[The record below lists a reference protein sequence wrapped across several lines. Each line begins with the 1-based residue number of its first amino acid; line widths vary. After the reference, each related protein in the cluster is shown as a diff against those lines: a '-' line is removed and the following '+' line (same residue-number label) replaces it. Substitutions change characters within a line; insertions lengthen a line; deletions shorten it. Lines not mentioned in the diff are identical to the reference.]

1 MTPSRQRSEDAREV
15 LVGEVADEFTDRLRR
30 GERPEV
36 EEYVRRHPALAEEL
50 RDVLGALVA
59 MRQPLPPQPQAGRTE
74 PHRPPDAAGSRA
86 PREGYAPPVGGGGFR
101 PIQPLHLDLPSL
113 LRRRLRILVLIGLV
127 FFGLFHALRIFR
139 LDFSPHD
146 IWFTMVPGVAF
157 LGAEA
162 ALAVILWSKRPL
174 PLSGLRILE
183 GCFFGLVVVFFA
195 WENWTTLFSGRSWFP
210 VYAQRHPAEM
220 SILARQPGIMWAML
234 ILGYGTFIPNTGRR
248 CAAVTG
254 LMALVPLAVVWVG
267 GACYPQVPR
276 HLLLLFLTEMAL
288 WLGMATGAAIFGSH
302 KVSTLSQQAL
312 EARKLGPYRLKR
324 RLGAGGMGEVYLAEH
339 VLLRR
344 PCAVKL
350 IRPERAGD
358 PGTLRRFLREVQV
371 TATLTHP
378 NTVQVFDYGQTE
390 DGTLYYAMEHLCG
403 PSLEELVARHGP
415 QPPAR
420 VVFLLR
426 QMCGALAEAH
436 AAGLVHRDIKPGN
449 VMLCSRGGMADVA
462 KLLDFGLVH
471 QPPPDGDVSRL
482 TRPGLIFGTPAYM
495 SPEQAAARAD
505 VDGRSDL
512 YSLGALAYFLLTGQ
526 PPFVRAGAVQ
536 TLAAHLGEPLQP
548 TDSFRARVPADVQA
562 VVVRC
567 LAKDP
572 AGRFPDAH
580 ALDEALAG
588 CACAGQWGAG
598 AAAAWWQTQAPAGPT
613 AL

>member
-1 MTPSRQRSEDAREV
+1 VWEA
-15 LVGEVADEFTDRLRR
+15 LVGKIADEFTDRLRR

-36 EEYVRRHPALAEEL
+36 EEYARRHPDLAEEL
-50 RDVLGALVA
+50 RGVLGALLA
-59 MRQPLPPQPQAGRTE
+59 MRQPVPPPPQAGLTE
-74 PHRPPDAAGSRA
+74 PHRPPGDAG
-86 PREGYAPPVGGGGFR
+86 PPAAKAVGPG
-101 PIQPLHLDLPSL
+101 PVQPPHPDLPSL
-113 LRRRLRILVLIGLV
+113 LRRRLRVLVLIGLA
-127 FFGLFHALRIFR
+127 FFSLFHALRVFR
-139 LDFSPHD
+139 LDFTAFD
-146 IWFTMVPGVAF
+146 IRFTMLPGLGF
-157 LGAEA
+157 LGALA
-162 ALAVILWSKRPL
+162 ALAVVLWGKRPFS
-174 PLSGLRILE
+174 LSGLRVLE
-183 GCFFGLVVVFFA
+183 GAFFGLVVVFFA
-195 WENWTTLFSGRSWFP
+195 SENWTTLFSGRSWFL

-254 LMALVPLAVVWVG
+254 LIALVPLTLVAVG
-267 GACYPQVPR
+267 GALHPEAPR
-276 HLLLLFLTEMAL
+276 NLLLLFLAELSL
-288 WLGMATGAAIFGSH
+288 WLGMAAGAAVFGSH
-302 KVSTLSQQAL
+302 RISTLSRQAL
-312 EARKLGPYRLKR
+312 EARKLGPYQLKR

-358 PGTLRRFLREVQV
+358 PGALRRFLREVQV

-390 DGTLYYAMEHLCG
+390 DGTLYYAMEYLSG

-415 QPPAR
+415 LPAAR

-449 VMLCSRGGMADVA
+449 VMLCSRGGLADVA

-471 QPPPDGDVSRL
+471 QPPAGGDASRL
-482 TRPGLIFGTPAYM
+482 THPGLIFGTPAYM

-512 YSLGALAYFLLTGQ
+512 YSLGALAYFLLTGR

-536 TLAAHLGEPLQP
+536 TLAAHLGEPLEP
-548 TDSFRARVPADVQA
+548 TADFRARVPADVQA
-562 VVVRC
+562 VVLRC

-572 AGRFPDAH
+572 AGRFPDAR

-588 CACAGQWGAG
+588 CACAGEWGAG
-598 AAAAWWQTQAPAGPT
+598 AAAAWWQTQVPDGPT
-613 AL
+613 VL